1 MTGGRDRVVISRSA
15 IAAERAHSA
24 RTAAFACAAPRRKGK
39 GGGERAGLAL
49 VLTPNRA
56 ASSAESE
63 EL

>member
-1 MTGGRDRVVISRSA
+1 MTGGRDDLRPSRPSERTA
-15 IAAERAHSA
+15 RAQPPSRARRPAERG
-24 RTAAFACAAPRRKGK
+24 R